1 MLIRWRFAAANL
13 DREADVPG
21 FNEVVD
27 ALAQDDKQRI
37 DFFKACLRKL
47 GLQVNEEQNTV
58 PSLSR
63 LHLSS
68 VQPEA
73 TSELLSAL
81 DDIIDNEDGHRIIKD
96 ENDTFRIEQASA
108 WSWDDV
114 ANTLPRGEDSNAD
127 AKAAPEDRILDYSTI
142 TKQIVV
148 HDKELPQTRATPY
161 FNHQAYFSNL
171 KHYQSTTRRVRDD
184 FGKSLLY
191 GEVVTSTNTLLE
203 KYESMALS

>member
-1 MLIRWRFAAANL
+1 MLIHWRFAAVNL

-21 FNEVVD
+21 FDKVVD
-27 ALAQDDKQRI
+27 ALAQDDNQRI
-37 DFFKACLRKL
+37 DFFKACLWKL
-47 GLQVNEEQNTV
+47 GLRVNEEQNAV

-73 TSELLSAL
+73 TFELLAAL
-81 DDIIDNEDGHRIIKD
+81 EDIVDNEDGHRIIKD
-96 ENDTFRIEQASA
+96 DHDTFCIEQASA

-114 ANTLPRGEDSNAD
+114 ADALPRTEDGNAD
-127 AKAAPEDRILDYSTI
+127 EKAESEDRILDYRTI
-142 TKQIVV
+142 IKQIVV

-171 KHYQSTTRRVRDD
+171 KHYQSTVRRVRDD
-184 FGKSLLY
+184 FGKHILY

-203 KYESMALS
+203 KYESMALL